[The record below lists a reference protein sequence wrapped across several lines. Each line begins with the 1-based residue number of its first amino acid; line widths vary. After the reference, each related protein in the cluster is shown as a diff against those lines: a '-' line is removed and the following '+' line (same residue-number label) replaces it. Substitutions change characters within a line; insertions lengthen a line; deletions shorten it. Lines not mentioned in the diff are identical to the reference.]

1 MIMKTKTKKITGWTI
16 SILMIAFLLFDS
28 FGKLTRN
35 AYAVQG
41 TMDLG
46 YPDHS
51 IFTVGMILLICTIL
65 YTIPFTSFFG
75 AILLTAFLG
84 GAVATNFRVEAP
96 LYTHVLFPVYI
107 GVLLWVGLML
117 RQEPYMKLLTHKTK

>member
-1 MIMKTKTKKITGWTI
+1 MKTRTRKIIGWTI

-28 FGKLTRN
+28 IGKITRN

-41 TMDLG
+41 TVDLG

-51 IFTVGMILLICTIL
+51 IFLIGMILLLCTIL
-65 YTIPFTSFFG
+65 YTIPFTSIFG
-75 AILLTAFLG
+75 AILLTAYLG

-96 LYTHVLFPVYI
+96 LYSHVLFPVYI
-107 GVLLWVGLML
+107 GILLWVGLML
-117 RQEPYMKLLTHKTK
+117 RHESYMKLLTNKSE

>member
-1 MIMKTKTKKITGWTI
+1 MKTRTRKIIGRTI

-28 FGKLTRN
+28 IGKITRN

-41 TMDLG
+41 TVDLG

-51 IFTVGMILLICTIL
+51 IFLIGMILLLCTIL
-65 YTIPFTSFFG
+65 YTIPFTSIFG
-75 AILLTAFLG
+75 AILLTAYLG

-96 LYTHVLFPVYI
+96 LYSHVLFPVYI
-107 GVLLWVGLML
+107 GILLWVGLML
-117 RQEPYMKLLTHKTK
+117 RHESYMKLLTNKSE